1 MIDLNKEF
9 YLVDKHYKGVH
20 PSAGGFEIV
29 KADDFNQL
37 DLNDIWCPYCGTKG
51 FILASF
57 NNECE
62 AKVAQGAL
70 LATPESHEYMRS
82 LITNF
87 FKSRKSDSM
96 RSEMISQS
104 N

>member
-9 YLVDKHYKGVH
+9 YLVDKHYKGGH
-20 PSAGGFEIV
+20 PSAGGLEIV
-29 KADDFNQL
+29 KSDDFKQL
-37 DLNDIWCPYCGTKG
+37 DLNEIWCPYCGTKG

-57 NNECE
+57 NNESE

-82 LITNF
+82 LISIF
-87 FKSRKSDSM
+87 FTSRKSNN
-96 RSEMISQS
+96 RI